1 MLTGLVIVNPL
12 DIWMLL
18 LAVKEDLDLFLFLK
32 MGLYKGFGA
41 RYINEKANV

>member
-32 MGLYKGFGA
+32 NGV
-41 RYINEKANV
+41 I